1 MKKALLVMLLAA
13 GCAPN
18 KMDAAWPNIEGRPID
33 ALFTRWGKPTTV
45 GEERG
50 GDGNPVYVW
59 IHEGQVAG
67 TSTVCRAAVMTDK
80 NFRIRAL
87 KFDGDNRACRYF
99 SDLA

>member
-1 MKKALLVMLLAA
+1 MRKALLLALLLA
-13 GCAPN
+13 GCEN

-50 GDGNPVYVW
+50 GDRNPVYVW
-59 IHEGQVAG
+59 IHEGQVSG
-67 TSTVCRAAVMTDK
+67 TSLVCRAAVMTDK
-80 NFRIRAL
+80 NFKIRAL
-87 KFDGDNRACRYF
+87 KFDGDGRACRYF